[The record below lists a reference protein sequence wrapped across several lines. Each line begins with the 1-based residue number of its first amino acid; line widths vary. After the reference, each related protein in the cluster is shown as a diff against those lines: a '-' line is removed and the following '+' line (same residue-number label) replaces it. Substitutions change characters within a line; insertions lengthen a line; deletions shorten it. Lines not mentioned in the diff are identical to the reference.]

1 MATIRQVYKN
11 IHAVKF
17 PKIVRETIIQ
27 HKTNME
33 DLNREQMVRGY
44 DRDDERI
51 GAYASEQYEN
61 EKRRMN
67 PAASGWVDLKYTGS
81 FHNLLTM
88 KLLKDNIFTF
98 YSKDKKNKDLVE
110 TWGANIFGLS
120 TKSREDLIDEY
131 GFKKSLVTNYKKAAK
146 LI

>member
-1 MATIRQVYKN
+1 
-11 IHAVKF
+11 
-17 PKIVRETIIQ
+17 
-27 HKTNME
+27 
-33 DLNREQMVRGY
+33 
-44 DRDDERI
+44 
-51 GAYASEQYEN
+51 
-61 EKRRMN
+61 
-67 PAASGWVDLKYTGS
+67 
-81 FHNLLTM
+81 M

-110 TWGANIFGLS
+110 TWGSNIFGLS